1 MELLIEDLAHDGR
14 GIARAGA
21 KAVFVDGA
29 LPGERVRAHVV
40 KRHRHYDD
48 AVVDEILQR
57 SPDRIEPHCA
67 HFAACSGC
75 SLQHL
80 SPGRQIEFKQKQ
92 LLDSL
97 ERIGKVAPQRVLAS
111 MQRDIWGY
119 RRKARLSVRFVEKK
133 GRALAGFREAN
144 GRYVAEIEHC
154 PVLDPRVG
162 TLIGA
167 LSALVTSMDARAAIP
182 QIEVAAAE
190 QVVLVFRN
198 LTPLS
203 PGDRARLAEFAAR
216 HSFVV
221 VLQPAGMDSLVGLDG
236 SPPPQL
242 SYAIDEQLRLDY
254 LPLDFV
260 QVNDSINR
268 AMIVQALDLLDVGA
282 SDRVLDLYCGLGN
295 FTLPLARRAASVF
308 GVEGDAGLIAR
319 ARANAR
325 KHGLDNIDYAVADL
339 TLDHGQA
346 DWSRARYSR
355 ILLDPP
361 RAGAER
367 VFDYLPGSDVERIV
381 YVSCHPGTL
390 ARDSAILVQHK
401 GYDLVAAGVMDMFPH
416 TAHVESMALFVRR

>member
-1 MELLIEDLAHDGR
+1 LELLIEDLAHDGR
-14 GIARAGA
+14 GIARAGQ

-29 LPGERVRAHVV
+29 LPGEKVRARLI
-40 KRHRHYDD
+40 KRHRQYDD
-48 AVVDEILQR
+48 AAAEEILEV
-57 SPDRIEPHCA
+57 SGDRVEPRCA
-67 HFAACSGC
+67 HVAVCSGC

-80 SPGRQIEFKQKQ
+80 DPQRQIEFKQKQ

-97 ERIGKVAPQRVLAS
+97 ARIGKVQPQRVLPAL
-111 MQRDIWGY
+111 QREIWGY

-133 GRALAGFREAN
+133 GRALVGFREAN

-162 TLIGA
+162 KKIGA
-167 LSALVTSMDARAAIP
+167 LSDLVSQMDARAAIA

-190 QVVLVFRN
+190 KVVLVFRN
-198 LTPLS
+198 LVPLTAA
-203 PGDRARLAEFAAR
+203 DRERLAAFGAA
-216 HSFVV
+216 HGFHI
-221 VLQPAGMDSLVGLDG
+221 VLQPAGLDSLVGLDG
-236 SPPPQL
+236 TPPPQL
-242 SYAIDEQLRLDY
+242 EYAIDDTLRLGY

-268 AMIVQALDLLDVGA
+268 AMIAQALDLLEVGA

-308 GVEGDAGLIAR
+308 GVEGDAGLLAR
-319 ARANAR
+319 ARENAQR
-325 KHGLDNIDYAVADL
+325 AGLGNIDYAAADL
-339 TLDHGQA
+339 SQDHRDA
-346 DWSRARYSR
+346 AWARAPYTRL
-355 ILLDPP
+355 LLDPP

-367 VFDYLPGSDVERIV
+367 VFDYLPGKEVERIV

-390 ARDSAILVQHK
+390 ARDAALLVAR
-401 GYDLVAAGVMDMFPH
+401 GYDLVAAGAMDMFAH